1 MSVLA
6 SGFGPPIVEPSARS
20 RWRGLGRLLV
30 EFALASPLNAVATVL
45 VAAVIIAAVFG
56 PWLAPH
62 HPEAM
67 TLTERLRPPSPAHP
81 FGTDDYGRD
90 LLSRV
95 LTGARISIEV
105 AVIVLSLS
113 VALGTILG
121 AVAGLAG
128 GIVDEVTMRVTDL
141 FLAFPVLIL
150 AAAIAATLGGNL
162 TTTTIALAAVYWPWY
177 ARLVRGQVLSLR
189 EREYVLASRTF
200 GASPWWLIRRHLL
213 PNVMPLVIIQVSL
226 DVGYVILATSSLSF
240 LGLGAQAPTAEWG
253 AMLTDARAF
262 IRDSWWYATFPG
274 LALATTVFAFNLLG
288 DGLRDWL
295 DPRLR
300 RR

>member
-1 MSVLA
+1 VSALAADLGRPVEEPPMPARWRAAMGLVAEFASASPINAIATALVSLVLLTA
-6 SGFGPPIVEPSARS
+6 LFGP
-20 RWRGLGRLLV
+20 L
-30 EFALASPLNAVATVL
+30 
-45 VAAVIIAAVFG
+45 
-56 PWLAPH
+56 LAPH
-62 HPEAM
+62 PPDAM
-67 TLTERLRPPSPAHP
+67 SLLERLHPPSAAHP

-95 LTGARISIEV
+95 LAGARISIEV

-113 VALGTILG
+113 VTLGTILG

-128 GIVDEVTMRVTDL
+128 GIVDEVLMRVTDL

-162 TTTTIALAAVYWPWY
+162 TTTMIALATVYWPWY

-189 EREYVLASRTF
+189 EREYILAARAF
-200 GASPWWLIRRHLL
+200 GASSWWLIREHLL
-213 PNVMPLVIIQVSL
+213 PNVLPLVIIQVSL

-240 LGLGAQAPTAEWG
+240 LGLGAQAPTPEWG
-253 AMLTDARAF
+253 AMLVDARAF
-262 IRDSWWYATFPG
+262 IRDHWWFATFPG